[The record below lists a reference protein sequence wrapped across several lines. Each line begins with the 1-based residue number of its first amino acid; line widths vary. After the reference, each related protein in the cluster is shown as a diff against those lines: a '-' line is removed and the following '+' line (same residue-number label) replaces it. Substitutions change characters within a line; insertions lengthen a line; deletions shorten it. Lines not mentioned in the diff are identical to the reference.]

1 MPAPRSLRA
10 SLLTAVT
17 VAALALSA
25 LPAAQASPA
34 PAPGSAPASAPAS
47 AIATKADPGP
57 SDSARDRRD
66 RRDRVERAATAASAT
81 QATAGGSCHSPKC
94 KAELEARLFPYT
106 YTYDKGAIKV
116 RTGLDRATVDQLY
129 YASKQV
135 KSHFH
140 RVLGTE
146 QPLAGDTN
154 ATLTV
159 VLYASRAD
167 YVEYQP
173 ILTGLSTNN
182 GGMYIE
188 STATFYTYQR
198 RVPEDSSLTLEE
210 LFRHEYAHYLNGRF
224 AVPGTFGSGA
234 WYSGDRTTAMDEGTA
249 EFFDGATRDDG
260 VAVRKSLVQGVI
272 DDTAAGGP
280 RMSVDQLLH
289 ATYSGDGFRFYDYA
303 GTFFEYLWRDRPS
316 ELQAMYR
323 YLRSNDVTGFDAWRN
338 RLGADA
344 AVQRGYDTFLDEQI
358 AKVGDLYVPRTVFQP
373 TGTLTH
379 DTADQVRSALSA
391 ASGTAAQCADTG
403 ATGANRRF
411 VCTGQLTATLRDTA
425 APDLVFQDMSAATD
439 GRLIERALGSGTNFQ
454 DMNCWFGPTAIAGSA
469 GTSAYTCEGP
479 LRG

>member
-1 MPAPRSLRA
+1 MSAPRRLRVSLF
-10 SLLTAVT
+10 TAAI
-17 VAALALSA
+17 AATLALSA
-25 LPAAQASPA
+25 VPAAQAAASAPRVTTTAADTPAAKAGPA
-34 PAPGSAPASAPAS
+34 PAPS
-47 AIATKADPGP
+47 
-57 SDSARDRRD
+57 RRD
-66 RRDRVERAATAASAT
+66 KHDHAERAATAASAP
-81 QATAGGSCHSPKC
+81 QATGGGSCHSPKC

-106 YTYDKGAIKV
+106 YTYDKGAIRV
-116 RTGLDRATVDQLY
+116 RTALDRATVDQLY

-135 KSHFH
+135 KSQFH

-146 QPLAGDTN
+146 QPLAGDANT
-154 ATLTV
+154 TLTV

-167 YVEYQP
+167 YVAYQP
-173 ILTGLSTNN
+173 ILTGLSTDN

-198 RVPEDSSLTLEE
+198 RVPQDSSLTLEE
-210 LFRHEYAHYLNGRF
+210 LFRHEYTHYLNGRF

-289 ATYSGDGFRFYDYA
+289 ATYAGDGFRFYDYA
-303 GTFFEYLWRDRPS
+303 GTFFSYLWRDRPS

-323 YLRSNDVTGFDAWRN
+323 LVRSNDVTGFDAWRS

-344 AVQRGYDTFLDEQI
+344 AVQSGYDAFLDEQI
-358 AKVGDLYVPRTVFQP
+358 LKVADLYVPQTAFQP

-379 DTADQVRSALSA
+379 DTAAQVQAALTA
-391 ASGTAAQCADTG
+391 ASGTTSQCADTG
-403 ATGANRRF
+403 AVAANRRF
-411 VCTGQLTATLRDTA
+411 VCTGALTATLSGASD
-425 APDLVFQDMSAATD
+425 PDLVFTDMSAAVD
-439 GRLIERALGSGTNFQ
+439 RQLIERSLASGTNFQ
-454 DMNCWFGPTAIAGSA
+454 DMNCWFGPTVIAGSA
-469 GTSAYTCEGP
+469 GTSSYTCEGP

>member
-1 MPAPRSLRA
+1 MSAPRRLRVSLF
-10 SLLTAVT
+10 TAAI
-17 VAALALSA
+17 AATLALSA
-25 LPAAQASPA
+25 VPAAQAAAPAPRAIATAADTPAAKSGPA
-34 PAPGSAPASAPAS
+34 PAPS
-47 AIATKADPGP
+47 
-57 SDSARDRRD
+57 RRD
-66 RRDRVERAATAASAT
+66 KHDHAERAATATSAP
-81 QATAGGSCHSPKC
+81 QATGGGSCHSPKC

-106 YTYDKGAIKV
+106 YTYDKGAIRV
-116 RTGLDRATVDQLY
+116 RTALDRATVDQLY

-135 KSHFH
+135 KSQFH

-146 QPLAGDTN
+146 QPLAGDANT
-154 ATLTV
+154 TLTV

-167 YVEYQP
+167 YVAYQP
-173 ILTGLSTNN
+173 ILTGLSTDN

-198 RVPEDSSLTLEE
+198 RVPQDSSLTLEE
-210 LFRHEYAHYLNGRF
+210 LFRHEYTHYLNGRF

-289 ATYSGDGFRFYDYA
+289 ATYAGDGFRFYDYA
-303 GTFFEYLWRDRPS
+303 GTFFSYLWRDRPS

-323 YLRSNDVTGFDAWRN
+323 LVRSNDVTGFDAWRN

-344 AVQRGYDTFLDEQI
+344 AVQSGYDAFLDEQI
-358 AKVGDLYVPRTVFQP
+358 AKVADLYVPQTVFQP

-379 DTADQVRSALSA
+379 DTAAQVQAALTT
-391 ASGTAAQCADTG
+391 ASGTTSQCADTG
-403 ATGANRRF
+403 AVATNRRF
-411 VCTGQLTATLRDTA
+411 VCTGALTATLNGASD
-425 APDLVFQDMSAATD
+425 PDLVFTDMSAAVD
-439 GRLIERALGSGTNFQ
+439 RQLIERALASGTNFQ
-454 DMNCWFGPTAIAGSA
+454 DMNCWFGPTVIAGSA